1 MSDRTSDRKLDG
13 RRDARTAST
22 ARHVGGYHKRP
33 KDFITVEETI
43 ALMDDRLRVILR
55 PVLTEV
61 IADYD
66 RHLRARV
73 WWRRAIDRL
82 FRRGPRIGVGA

>member
-1 MSDRTSDRKLDG
+1 MTDRPRKPNG
-13 RRDARTAST
+13 ACSASK
-22 ARHVGGYHKRP
+22 ARHVGGYHKKP
-33 KDFITVEETI
+33 KDFITVEETV

-73 WWRRAIDRL
+73 WWRRALDRL
-82 FRRGPRIGVGA
+82 LRRGLRMGVAP